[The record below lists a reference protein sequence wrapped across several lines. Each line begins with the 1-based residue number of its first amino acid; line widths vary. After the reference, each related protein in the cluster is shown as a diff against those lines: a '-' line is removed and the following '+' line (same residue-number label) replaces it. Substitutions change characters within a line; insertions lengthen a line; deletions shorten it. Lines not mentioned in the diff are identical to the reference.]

1 MLTIIKWLHQ
11 IILIDLVVEK
21 TIRKKYVADTEVNS
35 CI

>member
-21 TIRKKYVADTEVNS
+21 TIRKKYVAL
-35 CI
+35 ILK